1 MTAATPP
8 KTPSPKTPLLIKV
21 RQLLKNHY
29 SAPLKQVF
37 QQFRLGLS
45 LFFVGLVVIYAAY
58 QTLQPSLQQE
68 AITLAGTALV
78 ALGFLMAMLAQIRM
92 LIIRIV
98 SFINDK

>member
-1 MTAATPP
+1 MTL
-8 KTPSPKTPLLIKV
+8 SKTPLLIKI
-21 RQLLKNHY
+21 RQLLKHHY

-37 QQFRLGLS
+37 QQFRLGLA

-58 QTLQPSLQQE
+58 QTLAPSLQQE
-68 AITLAGTALV
+68 IITLAGTALV
-78 ALGFLMAMLAQIRM
+78 ALGFLMAILAQIRM

>member
-1 MTAATPP
+1 MTASTPP

-58 QTLQPSLQQE
+58 QTQPESLQQE
-68 AITLAGTALV
+68 LTTLAGLILV
-78 ALGFLMAMLAQIRM
+78 AAGFLMAMLAQIRM